1 MRHERTRPA
10 GLGRRSFLGSS
21 ALAVGAVALPRRPR
35 AAPTTIR
42 IAEQFGIG
50 YLPLHVIR
58 DRGLLAKHGREAGIE
73 VEIEWVKLSG
83 GAAMNDGLLSGSIDI
98 ASAGGVTPLLTLWD
112 RTRGNLDVR
121 AISASVTMPYYLLSS
136 RPGVASIDDLGP
148 EDKIAV
154 PSVGVS
160 IQARILQ
167 MAAAQ
172 RWGDA
177 AWNRLEPLTVNLPIP
192 RHSPPCRPRYRH
204 HRPFLRPRPPFQY
217 QQLAQPGVTKILSS
231 YDVLGGPST
240 AILLWATAKF
250 RADQPEVYAAF
261 LKALAEAVALINA
274 DREAAVQ
281 TYIRVENSKI
291 DPDLLRRILADPEIA
306 FTMTPRQTDQYARF
320 MHKIRAIKAE
330 PTSWRDY
337 FFPEAH
343 TLEGS

>member
-21 ALAVGAVALPRRPR
+21 ALAVGAVALPRRLR

-83 GAAMNDGLLSGSIDI
+83 GAAMNDGLLSGNIDI
-98 ASAGGVTPLLTLWD
+98 ASGGVTPLLTLWD

-177 AWNRLEPLTVNLPIP
+177 AWNRLEPLTVNLPHPEAFAALQAKGTGITG
-192 RHSPPCRPRYRH
+192 HFSS
-204 HRPFLRPRPPFQY
+204 PPFQY
-217 QQLAQPGVTKILSS
+217 QQLAQPGVTRILSS

-306 FTMTPRQTDQYARF
+306 FTMTPRQTDQYASF
-320 MHKIRAIKAE
+320 MHKIGAIKAE
-330 PTSWRDY
+330 PASWRDY

>member
-35 AAPTTIR
+35 AASTTIR
-42 IAEQFGIG
+42 IAEQFGIV
-50 YLPLHVIR
+50 YLPLNVIR
-58 DRGLLAKHGREAGIE
+58 DRGLIEKHGRDAGIE
-73 VEIEWVKLSG
+73 VEVEWVKLSG
-83 GAAMNDGLLSGSIDI
+83 GAAVNDALLSGSIDI
-98 ASAGGVTPLLTLWD
+98 ASGRR
-112 RTRGNLDVR
+112 RTAADAVGPHPRQARRARRQRRVNL
-121 AISASVTMPYYLLSS
+121 PYYLVSN

-160 IQARILQ
+160 MQARILQ

-172 RWGDA
+172 RWGDN
-177 AWNRLEPLTVNLPIP
+177 AWNRLEPLTVNLPHPEAFAALQAKGTGITG
-192 RHSPPCRPRYRH
+192 HFSS
-204 HRPFLRPRPPFQY
+204 PPFQY
-217 QQLAQPGVTKILSS
+217 QQLAQPGVTRILSS

-240 AILLWATAKF
+240 AILLWATARF

-291 DPDLLRRILADPEIA
+291 DRDLLRSILADPEIA
-306 FTMTPRQTDQYARF
+306 FTMTPRQNDQYASF
-320 MHKIRAIKAE
+320 MHQIGAIKTE
-330 PTSWRDY
+330 PASWRDY
-337 FFPEAH
+337 FFAEAH
-343 TLEGS
+343 ALEGN